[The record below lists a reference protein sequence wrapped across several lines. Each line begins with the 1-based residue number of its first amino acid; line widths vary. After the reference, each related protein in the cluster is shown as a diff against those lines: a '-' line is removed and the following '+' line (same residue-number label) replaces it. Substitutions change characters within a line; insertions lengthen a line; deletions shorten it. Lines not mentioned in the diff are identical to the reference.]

1 MTTPS
6 NDAMLICAECGGTG
20 TLLIELYH
28 RQGFDRDSGYI
39 QERVEVCDDC
49 GGSGEVEDGDSDEE

>member
-1 MTTPS
+1 MRVCT
-6 NDAMLICAECGGTG
+6 ECSGTG

-28 RQGFDRDSGYI
+28 RHGFDRDTGYI

-49 GGSGEVEDGDSDEE
+49 GGSGEVEDGDSEEE

>member
-1 MTTPS
+1 VTNPS
-6 NDAMLICAECGGTG
+6 KEALGVCTECGGTG

-39 QERVEVCDDC
+39 QERVEVCDACD
-49 GGSGEVEDGDSDEE
+49 GSGEVPDGDSKEE